1 MRPDKTGRPPPAIQ
15 GPALLSRL
23 PRKLRK
29 LLYRNYRQRSRYRL
43 YDRLGLRLWLNYA
56 NYVDRQLIIREPY
69 EMEQLDHLMDLAAGQ
84 AFDLFLDVGA
94 NFGLYA
100 MLMARTGRFADIVAF
115 EPDPRNYRQLVTNIA
130 INGLASEIRLFACGL
145 SDRDARANFLQA
157 HERSTGMSRVGATA
171 AAGTRRVRYTDI
183 RVPVI
188 RFDGHFT
195 CNGRR
200 VMIKIDVE
208 GHELQVIDGMQ
219 RLLEGND
226 CLIQV
231 EVFDAGIG
239 QVDARL
245 AGLGYRN
252 YASFGHDRLYRRGI
266 K

>member
-1 MRPDKTGRPPPAIQ
+1 MRRRKTGLPPPALLK
-15 GPALLSRL
+15 PAFLSRL

-29 LLYRNYRQRSRYRL
+29 LVYRNYRQRNRFHL
-43 YDRLGLRLWLNYA
+43 YNRLGLRLLLNYA
-56 NYVDRQLIIREPY
+56 NYVDRLLIIHEPY
-69 EMEQLDHLMDLAAGQ
+69 EAAQIDHLLREADRQ
-84 AFDLFLDVGA
+84 PFDLFIDVGA
-94 NFGLYA
+94 NLGLYA
-100 MLMARTGRFADIVAF
+100 LLMAGTGRFGDIVAF

-171 AAGTRRVRYTDI
+171 AAGTRRGRYTAI

-226 CLIQV
+226 CLLQV
-231 EVFDAGIG
+231 EVFDDGVG

-245 AGLGYRN
+245 AGLGYLN